1 MATRPILRTIQ
12 VGAHTLKNCVGMAA
26 LTRNRA
32 PSTYPTDLMKE
43 YYVQR
48 TNAALIVSEGI
59 LITRQGTEWPNAPG
73 IWDEK
78 HIAGWKNIVAGV
90 HEAGSKIYAQLWHL
104 RRAAHPDAPE
114 QKLAGVPVY
123 APSAIAARGGK
134 SSSLENRA
142 GVPVDEIDLSKPTAV
157 EDPWTI
163 VAQFKQA
170 ALNAKQ
176 AGFDEVELHGAG
188 GYLVNQFL
196 DSGSNKRTDQW
207 GGNVENRSSFGL
219 EVLKAL
225 TEVFG
230 RGVGAKL
237 VPGGGFGDVGMP
249 LQETLETYS
258 YFISEADKPNL
269 AYICLMRYGPKMDF
283 EYEAGVPRAT
293 KHDVVA
299 SYRHLIKN
307 AKAFVNV
314 DVTPEE
320 GDQLISESKADAIFI
335 GFDWVTHSDLVKRI
349 KDGKPFDNAPA
360 FHLLQA
366 GQDEDWSKGYTDY
379 PPASY

>member
-1 MATRPILRTIQ
+1 MATRPILRTVH
-12 VGAHTLKNCVGMAA
+12 VGTHMLKNRVGMPA

-48 TNAALIVSEGI
+48 ANAGLIVSEAI

-78 HIAGWKNIVAGV
+78 HIAGWKDIVTGV
-90 HEAGSKIYAQLWHL
+90 HEAGGKIFAQLWHVG
-104 RRAAHPDAPE
+104 RAAHPDAPE

-123 APSAIAARGGK
+123 APTAIAARGG
-134 SSSLENRA
+134 SSLESRDTLQYA
-142 GVPVDEIDLSKPTAV
+142 LISSSSMGY
-157 EDPWTI
+157 
-163 VAQFKQA
+163 KQA

-176 AGFDEVELHGAG
+176 AGFDGVELHGAG

-196 DSGSNKRTDQW
+196 DSSSNKRTDQW
-207 GGNVENRSSFGL
+207 GGNIENRCRFGL
-219 EVLKAL
+219 EALKVLI
-225 TEVFG
+225 EVFG
-230 RGVGAKL
+230 RDVGVKL
-237 VPGGGFGDVGMP
+237 VPTGGYNDVGMP
-249 LQETLETYS
+249 LEETLETYS
-258 YFISEADKPNL
+258 YFISEADKLNL
-269 AYICLMRYGPKMDF
+269 AYICLMRYGPKMQF
-283 EYEAGVPRAT
+283 EYEGVPRAT

-320 GDQLISESKADAIFI
+320 GDQLISEGKADAIFV
-335 GFDWVTHSDLVKRI
+335 GFNWIPHPDLVKRI
-349 KDGKPFDNAPA
+349 EHGKPFDNTPDLD
-360 FHLLQA
+360 LLYA
-366 GQDEDWSKGYTDY
+366 GRGEDWSKGYTDY